1 MGIWYNSDGLRVKLG
16 TSEAAVTRGG
26 EYSNDGEYRE
36 YEVVVGP
43 LTGLATTE
51 AIQAYG
57 VLIPAGFFI
66 EQVEVVAT
74 VAATSGGSATLD
86 VGLIRQNTTTT
97 YDDDGL
103 VAALALASINV
114 AGEKN
119 VLTAGVTSAG
129 ALVGTALANT
139 GLITASYN
147 TAAFTAGEVV
157 VRVKGYQ
164 PWPAVTN
171 S

>member
-1 MGIWYNSDGLRVKLG
+1 MGIWYNNDGLRIKLG
-16 TSEAAVTRGG
+16 VDEARVTRGG
-26 EYSNDGEYRE
+26 EYASYGDFRE
-36 YEVVVGP
+36 YEVVIGP
-43 LTGLATTE
+43 LTALGTSE
-51 AIQAYG
+51 AIQAHG

-66 EQVEVVAT
+66 ESVDVIAN

-86 VGLIRQNTTTT
+86 VGLIRQNTTTA

-114 AGEKN
+114 AGERT

-129 ALVGTALANT
+129 ALIGTALANT

-147 TAAFTAGEVV
+147 TAAFTAGEVT
-157 VRVKGYQ
+157 VRIRGYQ

-171 S
+171 Q

>member
-1 MGIWYNSDGLRVKLG
+1 MGVWYNNDGLRIKLG

-26 EYSNDGEYRE
+26 EYSVDGDSRE
-36 YEVVVGP
+36 YEVRFAVTP
-43 LTGLATTE
+43 LGTSE

-57 VLIPAGFFI
+57 VLIPSGFFI
-66 EQVEVVAT
+66 ERVEVVT
-74 VAATSGGSATLD
+74 NVAVTSGGSATLD
-86 VGLIRQNTTTT
+86 VGLIRQDTTTA

-103 VAALALASINV
+103 VAALAIASFNA
-114 AGEKN
+114 AGEK
-119 VLTAGVTSAG
+119 VILTNGSTSAG
-129 ALVGTALANT
+129 ALIGTALANT

-147 TAAFTAGEVV
+147 TAAFTAGEIT
-157 VRVKGYQ
+157 VRVFGYQ

>member
-1 MGIWYNSDGLRVKLG
+1 MGIWYNNDGLRIKLG
-16 TSEAAVTRGG
+16 VDEAKVTRGG
-26 EYSNDGEYRE
+26 EYSTMGEFRE
-36 YEVVVGP
+36 YEVRFG
-43 LTGLATTE
+43 LTALATTE

-57 VLIPAGFFI
+57 VLVPAGFFI
-66 EQVEVVAT
+66 EEVEVVAS

-103 VAALALASINV
+103 VAALALTAIDA
-114 AGEKN
+114 AGEKT
-119 VLTAGVTSAG
+119 VLRVGSTGAG
-129 ALVGTALANT
+129 AFIGTTLANT

-147 TAAFTAGEVV
+147 TAAFTAGEVT
-157 VRVKGYQ
+157 VRVKGYV

-171 S
+171 

>member
-1 MGIWYNSDGLRVKLG
+1 MGVWVNNDGLRIKLG
-16 TSEAAVTRGG
+16 NSEAAVTRGG
-26 EYSNDGEYRE
+26 EIRTGGETRV
-36 YEVVVGP
+36 YEVRFG
-43 LTGLATTE
+43 LTALGTTE
-51 AIQAYG
+51 AVQAYG
-57 VLIPAGFFI
+57 VLIPSGFFI
-66 EQVEVVAT
+66 EQVEVVAS
-74 VAATSGGSATLD
+74 VAATSGGAATLD
-86 VGLIRQNTTTT
+86 VGLIRQDGTTA

-103 VAALALASINV
+103 VAALGLAQING

-119 VLTAGVTSAG
+119 ILTQGGSTTG

-147 TAAFTAGEVV
+147 TAAFTAGEVT